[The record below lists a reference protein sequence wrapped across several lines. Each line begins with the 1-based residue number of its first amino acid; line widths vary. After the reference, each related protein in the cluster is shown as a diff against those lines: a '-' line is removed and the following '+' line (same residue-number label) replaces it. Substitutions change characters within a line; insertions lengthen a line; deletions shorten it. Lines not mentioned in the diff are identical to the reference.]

1 MEKINQTILSE
12 IDKIQLSEANRAW
25 RAAMK
30 SAPWCLHADRERWTV
45 ASWEETEGL
54 DLELR
59 RARLLEKILD
69 NLTISI
75 LPFDQIVG
83 RVTPTVIGCVTAMD
97 ISGDYIPAIWNDDA
111 EDVDLTMDASVALDG
126 ESLEILRRAAETFGG
141 KTAPEM
147 TAGAWEAVVG
157 DWAKNAEAAKLKDPS
172 IDTAVFG
179 QVTTSLDWPKIL
191 RVGLRGYI
199 DEAKAH
205 IETFRAG
212 KETNIDKLYFWQA
225 VVIVLEAV
233 IRFAHRYAELARRM
247 SESEENE
254 TRRRGLLEIAEICM
268 YVPENAPRTFHEALQ
283 CMAICGAAKCLEHP
297 MHCNPHW
304 GRADQ
309 YLYPFFIRDV
319 NSGTITLERAA
330 ELMADLIGRWGTQC
344 MVQPASQKLSHQINF
359 GINNIMVG
367 GVDREGRD
375 ACNELSYLILHVVGL
390 LSISSPTVSLKWS
403 RKTPAWLMRKAI
415 KTNLETRGGIPLF
428 ENDDAVIAHY
438 VRDGIP
444 YEEAVEWCGLGC
456 VYPCLPTRAEHT
468 GAHGLGAFNV
478 AGLVNLA
485 LHNGVDINGNQ
496 TGLQTGDPRDF
507 RTFDELYDAFLRQ
520 HRFFSHRIFRLGAMA
535 RDLEAN
541 YVRLP
546 LISVLGLPAA
556 MELGRDNLMP
566 HPDYSL
572 QGIGDRAIVDAGD
585 CLFAIKYLV
594 YDKKKLSMG
603 ELMDALD
610 SNFAGE
616 RGEEIRQLCLHAP
629 KFGNDDSEVDEM
641 VRRVSDDSGAII
653 HSYDN
658 SPFRPI
664 MIAREG
670 LAWHYYGGLGL
681 GATPNG
687 RRALEPLCDGS
698 ASPMRGAD
706 KNGPTAVLRSVI
718 NVGFKDSYASVLNQ
732 KINASVVS
740 SSDGIDRLV
749 EYTNAFM
756 SAGGTH
762 IQYNIVD
769 SGELK
774 DAKEKPAEH
783 TDLIVRI
790 GGYSAYFV
798 QLSSEIQ
805 DDVIFRSEFCV

>member
-1 MEKINQTILSE
+1 MEIRNDILE
-12 IDKIQLSEANRAW
+12 QIDKLQLSPANQAW
-25 RAAMK
+25 RNAMK
-30 SAPWCLHADRERWTV
+30 NAPWCLHADRERWTV

-59 RARLLEKILD
+59 RAKLLEKILE
-69 NLTISI
+69 NLTITI

-83 RVTPTVIGCVTAMD
+83 RVTPTVIGCVTAVD
-97 ISGDYIPAIWNDDA
+97 ISGDYIPAIWNDD
-111 EDVDLTMDASVALDG
+111 EVDLTMDASVSLDR
-126 ESLEILRRAAETFGG
+126 ETLEILRKAARTFGG

-147 TAGAWEAVVG
+147 TAKAWEAAVG
-157 DWAKNAEAAKLKDPS
+157 DWEKNAEAAKLKDPS

-179 QVTTSLDWPKIL
+179 QVTTALDWKKIL
-191 RVGLRGYI
+191 RVGMKGYI
-199 DEAKAH
+199 EEAKAH
-205 IETFRAG
+205 IAAFE
-212 KETNIDKLYFWQA
+212 KNNETNINKLYFWQS
-225 VVIVLEAV
+225 VIIVLNAV
-233 IRFAHRYAELARRM
+233 ITFSHRYAALAREM
-247 SESEENE
+247 AQTEPDDV
-254 TRRRGLLEIAEICM
+254 RRAQLLEIAEICD
-268 YVPENAPRTFHEALQ
+268 YVPENPPRTFHEALQ
-283 CMAICGAAKCLEHP
+283 AMAICGAAKCLEHP

-319 NSGTITLERAA
+319 SSGAITVARAA

-367 GVDREGRD
+367 GVNEKGEDV
-375 ACNELSYLILHVVGL
+375 CNELSYLILHVVGL
-390 LSISSPTVSLKWS
+390 LQISSPTVGLKWS
-403 RKTPAWLMRKAI
+403 KKTPTWLMRKAI
-415 KTNLETRGGIPLF
+415 RTNLATRGGIPLF
-428 ENDDAVIAHY
+428 ENDDAVIEHY

-444 YEEAVEWCGLGC
+444 YEEAVDWGGLGC

-478 AGLVNLA
+478 CGIMSLA
-485 LHNGVDINGNQ
+485 LHNGLDINGNQ
-496 TGLQTGDPRDF
+496 TGLQTGDPRNF
-507 RTFDELYDAFLRQ
+507 KTFEELYDAFLQQ
-520 HRFFSHRIFRLGAMA
+520 HKFFSHRIFWLGGIA

-541 YVRLP
+541 YLRLP
-546 LISVLGLPAA
+546 LISVLGLPAS
-556 MELGRDNLMP
+556 MELGQDNLFP

-572 QGIGDRAIVDAGD
+572 QGIGDRAIIDTGD
-585 CLFAIKYLV
+585 CLAAIKYLV
-594 YDKKKLSMG
+594 YDEKLLTMS
-603 ELMDALD
+603 ELLDALD
-610 SNFAGE
+610 SNFEGE
-616 RGEEIRQLCLHAP
+616 RGEEIRQMCLHAP
-629 KFGNDDSEVDEM
+629 KFGNDDARADDM
-641 VRRVSDDSGAII
+641 VKRVSDDSGAII

-670 LAWHYYGGLGL
+670 LAWHYFGGLGL

-687 RRALEPLCDGS
+687 RKALEPLCDGS

-706 KNGPTAVLRSVI
+706 HCGPTAVLRSVI
-718 NVGFKDSYASVLNQ
+718 NAGFKDSYASVLNQ
-732 KINASVVS
+732 KINASIVR
-740 SSDGIDRLV
+740 SDEGLDRLV

-756 SAGGTH
+756 AAGGTH

-769 SGELK
+769 SEELK
-774 DAKEKPAEH
+774 EAKEKPREH

-798 QLSSEIQ
+798 QLSNEIQ
-805 DDVIFRSEFCV
+805 DDVILRSEFSV

>member
-1 MEKINQTILSE
+1 MTEIRNDILAE
-12 IDKIQLSEANRAW
+12 IDELELSPSNKAW
-25 RAAMK
+25 RDAMTN
-30 SAPWCLHADRERWTV
+30 APWCLHADRERWTV
-45 ASWEETEGL
+45 ASWGETDGL
-54 DLELR
+54 DLEIR
-59 RARLLEKILD
+59 RAKLLEKILE
-69 NLTISI
+69 NLTITI

-97 ISGDYIPAIWNDDA
+97 ISGNYIPAIWND
-111 EDVDLTMDASVALDG
+111 EDVDLTMDASLALD
-126 ESLEILRRAAETFGG
+126 EETLEILRKAASTFGG

-147 TAGAWEAVVG
+147 TTKAWEILVG
-157 DWAKNAEAAKLKDPS
+157 DWAKDAEAAKLKDPS
-172 IDTAVFG
+172 IDAAVFG
-179 QVTTSLDWPKIL
+179 QVTTALAWHKIL
-191 RVGLRGYI
+191 KVGLKGYVE
-199 DEAKAH
+199 EAEAH
-205 IETFRAG
+205 IAAFE
-212 KETNIDKLYFWQA
+212 KQNDTNVNKLYFWQS
-225 VVIVLEAV
+225 VTIVLNAA
-233 IRFAHRYAELARRM
+233 ITLSHRYAALARRM
-247 SESEENE
+247 AE
-254 TRRRGLLEIAEICM
+254 TEQDEIRKAQLLETARICD
-268 YVPENAPRTFHEALQ
+268 YVPENPPRTFHEALQ

-309 YLYPFFIRDV
+309 YLYPFFINDV
-319 NSGTITLERAA
+319 TNGTITVERAA

-367 GVDREGRD
+367 GVNPQGED

-390 LSISSPTVSLKWS
+390 LKISSPTVGLKWS
-403 RKTPAWLMRKAI
+403 KKTPAWLMRKAI
-415 KTNLETRGGIPLF
+415 RTNLATRGGIPLF
-428 ENDDAVIAHY
+428 ENDDAVIDHY
-438 VRDGIP
+438 ISDGIP

-478 AGLVNLA
+478 CGLMSLA
-485 LHNGVDINGNQ
+485 LHNGIDINGKQ
-496 TGLQTGDPRDF
+496 TGLKTGDPRDF
-507 RTFDELYDAFLRQ
+507 KTFEELYDAFLKQ
-520 HRFFSHRIFRLGAMA
+520 HKFFSHRIFWLGGVA

-541 YVRLP
+541 YLRLP
-546 LISVLGLPAA
+546 LISVLGLCAS
-556 MELGRDNLMP
+556 MELGQDNMLP

-572 QGIGDRAIVDAGD
+572 QGIGDRAIIDTGD
-585 CLFAIKYLV
+585 CLLAIKHLV
-594 YDKKKLSMG
+594 YDEKLLTMD
-603 ELMDALD
+603 ELLAALN

-629 KFGNDDSEVDEM
+629 KFGNDDERADAM
-641 VRRVSDDSGAII
+641 IKRVSDDSGDII

-687 RRALEPLCDGS
+687 RYALEPLYDGS

-718 NVGFKDSYASVLNQ
+718 NAGFKDSYASVLNQ
-732 KINASVVS
+732 KINASIVR
-740 SSDGIDRLV
+740 SDEGVERLV

-769 SGELK
+769 SEELK
-774 DAKEKPAEH
+774 EAKVKPREH
-783 TDLIVRI
+783 SDLIVRI

-798 QLSSEIQ
+798 QLSNEIQ
-805 DDVIFRSEFCV
+805 DDVILRSEFSV

>member
-1 MEKINQTILSE
+1 MTEIRNDILAE
-12 IDKIQLSEANRAW
+12 IDKLELSPANRAW
-25 RAAMK
+25 REAMK
-30 SAPWCLHADRERWTV
+30 NAPWRLHADRERWTV

-54 DLELR
+54 DLEIR
-59 RARLLEKILD
+59 RAKLLEKILE
-69 NLTISI
+69 NLTITI

-97 ISGDYIPAIWNDDA
+97 ISGNYIPAIWND
-111 EDVDLTMDASVALDG
+111 ENVDLTMDASVALDK
-126 ESLEILRRAAETFGG
+126 ETLEILRKAARTFGG

-147 TAGAWEAVVG
+147 TAKAWEALVG
-157 DWAKNAEAAKLKDPS
+157 DWEKDAEAAKLKDPS
-172 IDTAVFG
+172 IDAAVFG
-179 QVTTSLDWPKIL
+179 HVTTALDWHKIL
-191 RVGLRGYI
+191 KVGLRGYI
-199 DEAKAH
+199 EEAKAH
-205 IETFRAG
+205 IATF
-212 KETNIDKLYFWQA
+212 EQQNDTNVNKLYFWQS
-225 VVIVLEAV
+225 VIIVLNAV
-233 IRFAHRYAELARRM
+233 MTLSRRYAALARQM
-247 SESEENE
+247 AE
-254 TRRRGLLEIAEICM
+254 TEQDEARKAQLLEIAEICD
-268 YVPENAPRTFHEALQ
+268 YVPENPPRTFHEALQ
-283 CMAICGAAKCLEHP
+283 SMAICGAAKCLEHP

-309 YLYPFFIRDV
+309 YLYPFFINDV
-319 NSGTITLERAA
+319 TNGTITIERAA
-330 ELMADLIGRWGTQC
+330 ELLADIIGRWGTQC

-367 GVDREGRD
+367 GVNARGED

-390 LSISSPTVSLKWS
+390 LKISSPTVGLKWS
-403 RKTPAWLMRKAI
+403 KKTPAWLMRKAI
-415 KTNLETRGGIPLF
+415 RTNVATGGGIPLF
-428 ENDDAVIAHY
+428 ENDDAVIDHY

-478 AGLVNLA
+478 CGILSLA
-485 LHNGVDINGNQ
+485 LHNGIDINGKQ

-507 RTFDELYDAFLRQ
+507 KTFEELYDAFLKQ
-520 HRFFSHRIFRLGAMA
+520 HKFFSHRIFWLGGVA

-541 YVRLP
+541 YLRLP
-546 LISVLGLPAA
+546 LISVLSLRAS
-556 MELGRDNLMP
+556 MDLGQDNMFP

-572 QGIGDRAIVDAGD
+572 QGIGDRAIIDTGD
-585 CLFAIKYLV
+585 CLSAIKHLV
-594 YDKKKLSMG
+594 YDEKLLTMD
-603 ELMDALD
+603 ELLDALD

-616 RGEEIRQLCLHAP
+616 RGEEIRQMCLHAP
-629 KFGNDDSEVDEM
+629 KFGNDDEQADAM
-641 VRRVSDDSGAII
+641 IRRVSDDSGAII

-658 SPFRPI
+658 APFRPI

-670 LAWHYYGGLGL
+670 LAWHYFGGLGL

-687 RRALEPLCDGS
+687 RYALEPLCDGS
-698 ASPMRGAD
+698 VSPMRGAD

-732 KINASVVS
+732 KINASIVR
-740 SSDGIDRLV
+740 SDEGVERLA

-769 SGELK
+769 SEELK
-774 DAKEKPAEH
+774 EAKVKPGEH

-798 QLSSEIQ
+798 QLSGEIQ
-805 DDVIFRSEFCV
+805 DDVIQRSEFAI

>member
-1 MEKINQTILSE
+1 MMQINETILSE
-12 IDKIQLSEANRAW
+12 IDNIRLSEANSAW
-25 RAAMK
+25 REAMR

-45 ASWEETEGL
+45 ASWEETQGL

-59 RARLLEKILD
+59 RAKLLEKVLD

-97 ISGDYIPAIWNDDA
+97 ISGDYIPAIWIDGS
-111 EDVDLTMDASVALDG
+111 EGIDLTMDASTALDA
-126 ESLEILRRAAETFGG
+126 ESLEILRRAARTFGG

-147 TAGAWEAVVG
+147 TVKAWEAVVG

-172 IDTAVFG
+172 VDTAVFG
-179 QVTTSLDWPKIL
+179 QVTTALDWPKIL

-199 DEAKAH
+199 DEARER
-205 IETFRAG
+205 IESFRAG
-212 KETNIDKLYFWQA
+212 GETDINKLYFWQA
-225 VVIVLEAV
+225 VIIVMEAV
-233 IRFAHRYAELARRM
+233 IRFSRRYAALARQM
-247 SESEENE
+247 AGSEESE
-254 TRRRGLLEIAEICM
+254 TRRAQLLEIAGICE
-268 YVPENAPRTFHEALQ
+268 YVPENPPRTFHEALQ

-297 MHCNPHW
+297 IHCNPHW

-309 YLYPFFIRDV
+309 YLYPFFIKDV
-319 NSGTITLERAA
+319 TNGAISLARAA

-359 GINNIMVG
+359 AINNIMVG
-367 GVDREGRD
+367 GVDAQGND

-390 LSISSPTVSLKWS
+390 LSISSPTVGLKWS
-403 RKTPAWLMRKAI
+403 KKTPMWLMRKAI

-428 ENDDAVIAHY
+428 ENDDEVIAHY
-438 VRDGIP
+438 MRDGIP
-444 YEEAVEWCGLGC
+444 FEEAVEWCGLGC

-478 AGLVNLA
+478 VGLVNLA
-485 LHNGVDINGNQ
+485 LHNGIDINGNQ
-496 TGLQTGDPRDF
+496 TGLQTGDPRGF
-507 RTFDELYDAFLRQ
+507 ETFEELYDAFLRQ
-520 HRFFSHRIFRLGAMA
+520 HRFFSHRIFRLGAIA

-541 YVRLP
+541 YIRLP
-546 LISVLGLPAA
+546 LISALGLPAA
-556 MELGRDNLMP
+556 MELGQDNLIP

-572 QGIGDRAIVDAGD
+572 QGVGDRAIIDAGD

-594 YDKKKLSMG
+594 YDKKLLTMS
-603 ELMDALD
+603 ELMEALD
-610 SNFAGE
+610 SNFEGE

-629 KFGNDDSEVDEM
+629 KFGNDEADVDDM
-641 VRRVSDDSGAII
+641 IRRVSDDSGAII

-687 RRALEPLCDGS
+687 RRALEPLNDGS
-698 ASPMRGAD
+698 VSPMRGAD
-706 KNGPTAVLRSVI
+706 KNGPTAVLRSVL
-718 NVGFKDSYASVLNQ
+718 NAGFKDSYASVLNQ
-732 KINASVVS
+732 KINASIVKGN
-740 SSDGIDRLV
+740 DGIERLA

-774 DAKEKPAEH
+774 EAREKPAEH